1 MKVNSKPVKPLKIL
15 SGIIILFVVIY
26 LVGPTMPEPV
36 FNNKLPSIYD
46 GVEHYV
52 DSMESGK
59 KVRPGNAANIVW
71 DDDSL
76 KNKTEFVLLYL
87 HGFSASWHE
96 GFPINT
102 DFAKRYGCNAYLARL
117 SSQGIITDNPLI
129 DTTPE
134 KLYESAKLALVI
146 ASKLGS
152 KVIVMGTSTG
162 GTLGLMLA
170 ADFPEMVYGLILYS
184 PNIRIKQK
192 TSFLLSKPWGLQIA
206 RLYFGGKFRITD
218 NDPSG
223 EYCKYWYCRYRAE
236 GAVYLQQL
244 IDAKMNA
251 ELFQKVKCPVFMG
264 YYYKDRKNQDQIVS
278 VSAALKMFDH
288 LGTPASKKQSKDFP
302 NAGAHV
308 IASSLTSKSVN
319 EVEKATWNF
328 SEEILNLIPE

>member
-1 MKVNSKPVKPLKIL
+1 MKVNRILVKVLKIV
-15 SGIIILFVVIY
+15 SGIIFLFAVIY
-26 LVGPTMPEPV
+26 LVGPTMPKPV
-36 FNNKLPSIYD
+36 FNNALPYIHD

-59 KVRPGNAANIVW
+59 KVRPGNAAKIIW

-76 KNKTEFVLLYL
+76 KNQTEFVLLYL

-96 GFPINT
+96 GFPVNT

-117 SSQGIITDNPLI
+117 SSQGLITDNPLI
-129 DTTPE
+129 NMTPE

-146 ASKLGS
+146 AGKLGR

-192 TSFLLSKPWGLQIA
+192 SSFLLSKPWGLQIA
-206 RLYFGGKFRITD
+206 RLHFGGKFRVTD

-244 IDAKMNA
+244 IDAKMNS

-264 YYYKDRKNQDQIVS
+264 YYYKDMKNQDQIVS
-278 VSAALKMFDH
+278 VSAALKMFDQ
-288 LGTPASKKQSKDFP
+288 LGTPASQKQSKVFP

-308 IASSLTSKSVN
+308 IACSLTSKSVN
-319 EVEKATWNF
+319 EVEGATWSF
-328 SEEILNLIPE
+328 SEGILNLKPK